1 MLFLVIATPEPTR
14 PSDVVVQRRKM
25 WPWAQN
31 ILDLGHAKSFFGR
44 PGRGMA
50 AIWDVED
57 NDMLH
62 TYLNQ
67 QSEIMPAN
75 FQIFPMVDMKFDLI
89 N

>member
-14 PSDVVVQRRKM
+14 PSDVVIQRRKM

-31 ILDLGHAKSFFGR
+31 ILNIGYARSFFGR

>member
-1 MLFLVIATPEPTR
+1 
-14 PSDVVVQRRKM
+14 
-25 WPWAQN
+25 
-31 ILDLGHAKSFFGR
+31 
-44 PGRGMA
+44 MA

-57 NDMLH
+57 NEMLH